1 MTKKFDNAQEERDF
15 LTAQRGNRQ
24 PKENEYMGEDG
35 YIHCKDCDERI
46 ESILLSYTSHG
57 PDYALIPTRNCACV
71 RAKREKEKAQTEQ
84 EKLND
89 RLDTA
94 FAEFKSY
101 RYVTFANDD
110 QGEPEVGER
119 VRRFVDYTDDFLH
132 LPQEKQCE
140 QQCPGLLLYGE
151 TGGGKTTMAAMA
163 CHALCERGIQP
174 YMFSIINIA
183 GQMRTQ
189 EKEVLE
195 WLCGFRVWFVDDYGA
210 ERDTEWMQEK
220 VLLLI
225 ETAIRNN
232 IVLFV
237 TSNLTAEKLM
247 HPNSEQA
254 KRIYSRLIERCDMV
268 PVKHENRRI
277 LKAFERRK
285 ASKAL

>member
-1 MTKKFDNAQEERDF
+1 MTKIFDNVQEERDF

-35 YIHCKDCDERI
+35 YIHCKVCGERT
-46 ESILLSYTSHG
+46 ESIEGWFPEPWH
-57 PDYALIPTRNCACV
+57 LIPGRSCACV
-71 RAKREKEKAQTEQ
+71 RAKNEKENAQKEQ
-84 EKLND
+84 GKLND

-101 RYVTFANDD
+101 RYLTFADDD
-110 QGEPEVGER
+110 QGEREVGEP
-119 VRRFVDYTDDFLH
+119 VRRFVDDTDEFVH
-132 LPQEKQCE
+132 LSQEKQCE
-140 QQCPGLLLYGE
+140 QQCPGLLLYGK

-163 CHALCERGIQP
+163 CHALCERGIRP
-174 YMFSIINIA
+174 YMFSIIDIA

-220 VLLLI
+220 VFLLI

-268 PVKHENRRI
+268 PVKHDDRRP
-277 LKAFERRK
+277 LKAVARRK
-285 ASKAL
+285 ASMAL